1 MYELNKKKGEWVELT
16 TNIPNIFFAFFLKGV
31 PLPKIFLTL
40 EYYVYIHID
49 TYTYRIYICILFCF
63 VFFPPH
69 PCWIFRS
76 TPHTFN
82 LFAYI
87 YCFYCTRH
95 DTFYYAKNR
104 YYILTSK
111 IHIFYQEEEEEGKKG
126 NNNNNSESI
135 PNLEVLFNIF
145 SASFRVEL

>member
-1 MYELNKKKGEWVELT
+1 MYELNKKVNELSLQQ
-16 TNIPNIFFAFFLKGV
+16 IFQISFLLSFLKGF
-31 PLPKIFLTL
+31 LYPKYFWRLNIMF
-40 EYYVYIHID
+40 
-49 TYTYRIYICILFCF
+49 IYIYLSYIYMSIYIFSVLFCF
-63 VFFPPH
+63 FFFPPH
-69 PCWIFRS
+69 SCRIFRS

-111 IHIFYQEEEEEGKKG
+111 IHISFQEEEKWQQQQ
-126 NNNNNSESI
+126 
-135 PNLEVLFNIF
+135 
-145 SASFRVEL
+145 